1 VSGGDRRLSP
11 PVPHFG
17 RRTEEAF
24 TYALAV
30 HGAQVRKGGPVP
42 YVSHLM
48 AVASLVIE
56 DGGDED
62 QVVGALLHDAVEDQ
76 GGEPRL
82 EDIAHRFGDRVAAI
96 VRACSDSLA
105 EDPRDKDPWADRKA
119 AYLVRLAEESD
130 EGILRVSLGD
140 KLHNARAIASDAAA
154 DASAWRRF
162 NAPPD
167 LIAAYYRACHDVL
180 ARRLPGSRFVP
191 DLEIAVTR
199 LERLAADEMARRAE
213 GGAPA

>member
-1 VSGGDRRLSP
+1 VIGDVARRSP

-17 RRTEEAF
+17 RRMEEAF
-24 TYALAV
+24 AYALAL

-42 YVSHLM
+42 YVSHLL
-48 AVASLVIE
+48 AVASIVIE

-62 QVVGALLHDAVEDQ
+62 QVVAALLHDAVEDQ

-82 EDIAHRFGDRVAAI
+82 EDIAHRFGGHVGEI

-105 EDPRDKDPWADRKA
+105 EDPRDKAPWADRKA
-119 AYLVRLAEESD
+119 AYLARLAEESD

-154 DASAWRRF
+154 DPGAWRRF

-167 LIAAYYRACHDVL
+167 RIAAYYRACCEAL
-180 ARRLPGSRFVP
+180 STRLPGSRFLP
-191 DLEIAVTR
+191 DLALAVAR
-199 LERLAADEMARRAE
+199 LEALADEEMARR
-213 GGAPA
+213 G

>member
-1 VSGGDRRLSP
+1 VIGDVTRRSP
-11 PVPHFG
+11 RVPHFG

-24 TYALAV
+24 AYALAL

-42 YVSHLM
+42 YVSHLL
-48 AVASLVIE
+48 AVASIVIE

-62 QVVGALLHDAVEDQ
+62 QVVAALLHDAVEDQ

-82 EDIAHRFGDRVAAI
+82 EDIAHRFGERVAEI

-105 EDPRDKDPWADRKA
+105 EDPRDKAPWADRKA
-119 AYLVRLAEESD
+119 AYLARLAEESD

-154 DASAWRRF
+154 DPRAWDRF

-167 LIAAYYRACHDVL
+167 RIAAYYRACHAAL
-180 ARRLPGSRFVP
+180 ARRHPGSRFLP
-191 DLEIAVTR
+191 DLELAV
-199 LERLAADEMARRAE
+199 ERLQALADEEMSRR
-213 GGAPA
+213 G

>member
-1 VSGGDRRLSP
+1 VIGDTARRSP
-11 PVPHFG
+11 RVPHFG

-24 TYALAV
+24 TYALAL

-42 YVSHLM
+42 YVSHLL
-48 AVASLVIE
+48 AVASIVIE

-62 QVVGALLHDAVEDQ
+62 QVVSALLHDAVEDQ

-82 EDIAHRFGDRVAAI
+82 EDIVHRFGERVAEI
-96 VRACSDSLA
+96 VRACSDSLN
-105 EDPRDKDPWADRKA
+105 EDPRDKAPWADRKA
-119 AYLVRLAEESD
+119 AYLARLAEESD

-154 DASAWRRF
+154 DPGAWGRF

-167 LIAAYYRACHDVL
+167 RIAAYYRACHEVL
-180 ARRLPGSRFVP
+180 ARRLPRSRFLP
-191 DLEIAVTR
+191 DLALAVER
-199 LERLAADEMARRAE
+199 LEALADEETSRR
-213 GGAPA
+213 GPRPA